1 MVTNDVT
8 VNDRRRREYDKSS
21 YLRKYRMGKAKIAIT
36 LDEDTLQRVDRLIS
50 NQVFPNRSRAIAEAI
65 EEKLERIERSRLAR
79 ECAKLDPKFEKAMAE
94 EGLSEDAAAWPEY

>member
-1 MVTNDVT
+1 
-8 VNDRRRREYDKSS
+8 
-21 YLRKYRMGKAKIAIT
+21 MGKAKVAIT

-50 NQVFPNRSRAIAEAI
+50 NDVFPNRSRAIAEAI